1 MHPDQKYIK
10 ALLENDHKLIDEI
23 YKNNASSIKKYL
35 LSRGAN
41 EEEAGDIF
49 QEALID
55 TYKMAYDKNFTLTCP
70 LNAFL
75 LLICKR
81 KWYNEVQKKQ
91 RQGVTNLEDG
101 VFIDKEDEQNAEMHV
116 RQMERESLVMRM
128 LDKISERCKQI
139 ILASYTGI
147 SQEKLA
153 ESLGVSYGYVRKK
166 KSICMS
172 ELIAL
177 VNQKK

>member
-55 TYKMAYDKNFTLTCP
+55 TYNLPVKCVFT
-70 LNAFL
+70 F
-75 LLICKR
+75 
-81 KWYNEVQKKQ
+81 
-91 RQGVTNLEDG
+91 D
-101 VFIDKEDEQNAEMHV
+101 M
-116 RQMERESLVMRM
+116 
-128 LDKISERCKQI
+128 
-139 ILASYTGI
+139 
-147 SQEKLA
+147 
-153 ESLGVSYGYVRKK
+153 
-166 KSICMS
+166 
-172 ELIAL
+172 
-177 VNQKK
+177 